1 MIRPPPTSTRTDTF
15 FPYTTRFRSFS
26 AHRYPRISY
35 YRGAKTGNDRYFGP
49 FPSAVAVRE
58 TLSTLQKLFLLRPC
72 RDSFFAHRDRPC
84 LQHQIKRCSAP
95 CVNLISEDD
104 YAKELRNAARLLE
117 GKADRSEEHKAE
129 LQSLTRISYD
139 DF

>member
-1 MIRPPPTSTRTDTF
+1 M
-15 FPYTTRFRSFS
+15 
-26 AHRYPRISY
+26 RIS
-35 YRGAKTGNDRYFGP
+35 DWSSDVCSSDLRYFGP

-117 GKADRSEEHKAE
+117 GKADELAAE
-129 LQSLTRISYD
+129 LGMAMQTAADRL
-139 DF
+139 DFELAADRKGVRKGKSGYGSVDPGGG